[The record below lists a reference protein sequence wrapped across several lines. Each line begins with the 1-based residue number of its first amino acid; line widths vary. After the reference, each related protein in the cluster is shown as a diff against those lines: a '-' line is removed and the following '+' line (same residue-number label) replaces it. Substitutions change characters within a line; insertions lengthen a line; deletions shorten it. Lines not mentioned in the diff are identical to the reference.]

1 MKTIESIE
9 NSSQQTTIQLLNY
22 NEFEIRF
29 ENKKRTNNK
38 LETL

>member
-22 NEFEIRF
+22 NEFKIRF
-29 ENKKRTNNK
+29 ENNKRTNNK